1 MVRVRRS
8 REEGKALLLNTALNL
23 FKEKGY
29 NATSVQDIVDV
40 AGVSKSN
47 FFYYFHTKDDVL
59 RELFSGYTQ
68 ELKEKILKN
77 TKGLNT
83 LDRLSAYIRTVIE
96 HFDSLSYFHKVIL
109 DKYSFILDMVDDKK
123 MSSQDIL
130 NDIFNEIIKQGIS
143 EGSIHPQNLA
153 TAQFFFKSSI
163 SSYLRRYDLVE
174 MNKKDAAPEDYV
186 KAMFSLTEA
195 LFGIEKG
202 QLH

>member
-47 FFYYFHTKDDVL
+47 FFYYFPTKDDVL

-68 ELKEKILKN
+68 ELKEKILNK
-77 TKGLNT
+77 TKGLNA

-96 HFDSLSYFHKVIL
+96 HFDTLSYFHKVIL
-109 DKYSFILDMVDDKK
+109 EKYSFILDMVVDKK
-123 MSSQDIL
+123 MSAQEIL
-130 NDIFNEIIKQGIS
+130 NDILNEIINQGIS
-143 EGSIHPQNLA
+143 EGTIHPQNIA

-174 MNKKDAAPEDYV
+174 TNRETAAKEDYV

-195 LFGIEKG
+195 LFGIERG
-202 QLH
+202 QLK

>member
-8 REEGKALLLNTALNL
+8 REEGKTLLLNTALNL

-68 ELKEKILKN
+68 ELKEKILNN

-123 MSSQDIL
+123 MSSQEIL